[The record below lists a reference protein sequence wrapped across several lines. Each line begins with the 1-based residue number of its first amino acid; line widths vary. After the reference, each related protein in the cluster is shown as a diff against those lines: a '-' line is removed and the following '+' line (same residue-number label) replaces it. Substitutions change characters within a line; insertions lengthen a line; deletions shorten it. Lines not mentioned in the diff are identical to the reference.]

1 MQVFVFVLF
10 IFFIAFGYVFNFL
23 LVCVNLFLFLQE
35 RVDKSTT
42 SKDVEFP
49 PRNALFA
56 VTVLNSFG
64 PRFGSKVL
72 DMCIFSYVVFSYM

>member
-72 DMCIFSYVVFSYM
+72 DMCIFHM